1 MILDV
6 ERFVDNE
13 EPYWK
18 ELEKA
23 IVACEIDPRR
33 RMSLEELERFHYLYQ
48 RAATSLARLASNSG
62 DPEVRAW
69 LESLIARAYG
79 EIHRRPTGTR
89 FNFWKWLSAGFPQ
102 TLRRHAGAFWLSLA
116 VTIAGS
122 AFGAAA
128 IAVSPE
134 AKATLMPFE
143 HLMEKPHERVAREEK
158 EQSSKKGDRLAN
170 VKGTFSAELM
180 THNIRVAVLTLAMGM
195 TWGVGVITLLFYN
208 GVSLGAVASDYVLD
222 GQTQFLMGWLMPHGV
237 IEIPAILV
245 GGQAGFVLAGAL
257 VGWRSRE
264 TRRRRLASA
273 RADVA
278 SLAGGMAVMLVWA
291 GIIEAFVSQYHQ
303 PVLPYGLKIAFGTV
317 ELILLIAYFTWAG
330 RPKGGAPDARGN

>member
-1 MILDV
+1 VILDV
-6 ERFVDNE
+6 ERFVHNE

-23 IVACEIDPRR
+23 VATCEIDPRR
-33 RMSLEELERFHYLYQ
+33 RMSVEELERFHYLYQ

-79 EIHRRPTGTR
+79 EIHRRPAGTR
-89 FNFWKWLSAGFPQ
+89 FSFWRWLGAGFPQ

-116 VTIAGS
+116 VTVAGS
-122 AFGAAA
+122 AFGAVA

-180 THNIRVAVLTLAMGM
+180 THNIRIAVLTLAMGM

-208 GVSLGAVASDYVLD
+208 GVSLGAVACDYVLD

-264 TRRRRLASA
+264 TRRRRLAAA

-278 SLAGGMAVMLVWA
+278 SLAGGMALMLVWA
-291 GIIEAFVSQYHQ
+291 GIVEAFVSQYHQ

-317 ELILLIAYFTWAG
+317 ELILLIAYFARAG
-330 RPKGGAPDARGN
+330 RPKGGNSDARRN